1 MKNIKEQAFLIG
13 IIFFLWNQIA
23 FAQQSNYAVSIDI
36 SVEKE
41 LMESFNEKGRLFIFM
56 SLDSI
61 SERRTQIWPYPRA

>member
-13 IIFFLWNQIA
+13 IIFFLWNQIT
-23 FAQQSNYAVSIDI
+23 FAQQSNYDVSIDI

-61 SERRTQIWPYPRA
+61 SEPRTQI